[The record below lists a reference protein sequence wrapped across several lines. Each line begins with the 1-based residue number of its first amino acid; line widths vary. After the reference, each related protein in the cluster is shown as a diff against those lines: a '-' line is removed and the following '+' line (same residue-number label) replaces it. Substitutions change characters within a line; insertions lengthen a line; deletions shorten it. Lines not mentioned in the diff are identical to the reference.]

1 VTKIA
6 RPNPITPARELGRR
20 ITGFFGSGSC
30 FLLAKGRVGLYAGLR
45 ALDSPRGSKILMP
58 GYTCMVVPSAVQFA
72 GLTPVYVDID
82 PRTYNLNPALLEAAA
97 PPDATAIIVQHTYG
111 VPCEMAAIGAWASHR
126 KVKIIEDSCHAFGS
140 RVNGRLC
147 GTFGA
152 FSFMSGQ
159 WNKPFSTGLGG
170 MLLVNEPALAER
182 VARLMDQEAKR
193 PGWLANAVLM
203 CQIAAHDALV
213 RPSTAM
219 MLAPLYRALNRM
231 GLMVGSSTVGEL
243 RGVMPAKYFSTM
255 AACQIRRGI
264 SELARIEANIGCRTD
279 LTAYYDRELPL
290 LGFTPLNITGAETF
304 PLLRYPLRVSN
315 KDEVL
320 RRAGGRGVEIGSW
333 FEIPLHPAG
342 TRMEDFGYRPG
353 MCPEA
358 ERACRETINLPTHP
372 GVSRQSADKVLT
384 FLRRYAVP
392 ARLRP
397 TGGDAGTR
405 PRPAGRRE
413 QPPARRAYGHA

>member
-1 VTKIA
+1 MTRNA
-6 RPNPITPARELGRR
+6 RSNPATPDGELGRL

-45 ALDSPRGSKILMP
+45 ALCFPRGSSVLMP

-97 PPDATAIIVQHTYG
+97 PRDATAVIVQHTYG
-111 VPCEMAAIGAWASHR
+111 IPCEMAGIGAWASHR
-126 KVKIIEDSCHAFGS
+126 EVKIIEDSCHAFGS

-170 MLLVNEPALAER
+170 MLLVNEPALAKR
-182 VARLMDQEAKR
+182 IAHLIDQEAKR

-219 MLAPLYRALNRM
+219 ILTAIYRVLNRM
-231 GLMVGSSTVGEL
+231 GLMVGSSTAGEL
-243 RGVMPAKYFSTM
+243 RGVMPSNYFSIM
-255 AACQIRRGI
+255 APCQISRGI
-264 SELARIEANIGCRTD
+264 GELTRIEENIRHRAD
-279 LTAYYDRELPL
+279 LTNYYGRELPL
-290 LGFTPLNITGAETF
+290 LGFTPLNIAGAGTF

-315 KDEVL
+315 KAEVL
-320 RRAGGRGVEIGSW
+320 RRAAGSGVEIGSW
-333 FEIPLHPAG
+333 FEVPLHPEG
-342 TRMEDFGYRPG
+342 THMEDFGYRQG

-358 ERACRETINLPTHP
+358 ERACRETVNLPTHL

-392 ARLRP
+392 A
-397 TGGDAGTR
+397 
-405 PRPAGRRE
+405 
-413 QPPARRAYGHA
+413 